1 MSDTSTTAGSGKIGA
16 PADPPTDHEHA
27 MAIEQKAAEV
37 IPGAE
42 AHSPLDLGWPAWKAV
57 LKRVWVMIGFHNLS
71 LLGAGMAL
79 YGFLAFI
86 PLIASIVLTYGLVGD
101 PQTVADQMNTIIQFV
116 PSEVATLIK
125 EQLEAIVTSNSG
137 TTGLALALALLFA
150 LWSST
155 RATSGMIQALNVIYE
170 EHETRNIIKLT
181 GLSIVLTL
189 AVVALALV
197 GIASATVF
205 GVLQRFGE
213 VWLGPVTAPLIKLMT
228 WAVAIGVGASVFA
241 VLYRFGP
248 DRREAQW
255 RWLYPGAL
263 LGTVLWALASLLFS
277 LYVQYISDYNATY
290 GALSAIAVFVMWLF
304 LSSQA
309 ILLGAV
315 FNAEL
320 ERQTAR
326 DSTVGAPRPIG
337 ERGATMA
344 DNTLLDHASLEIKA
358 KMQARKARRAA
369 LAATPEGRAG

>member
-1 MSDTSTTAGSGKIGA
+1 MTDTSTTAS
-16 PADPPTDHEHA
+16 PPTDPDLSDPPASPEEAH
-27 MAIEQKAAEV
+27 AIEEQAAEV
-37 IPGAE
+37 IPGAQ

-86 PLIASIVLTYGLVGD
+86 PLIASVVLTYGLIGD
-101 PQTVADQMNTIIQFV
+101 PQTVADQMNTIVQFV
-116 PSEVATLIK
+116 PSEVATLIQ
-125 EQLEAIVTSNSG
+125 EQLQAIVSSNAG

-155 RATSGMIQALNVIYE
+155 RATSGMVQALNVIYE
-170 EHETRNIIKLT
+170 ERETRNIIKLT

-189 AVVALALV
+189 AIVGLALV

-213 VWLGPVTAPLIKLMT
+213 QWLGPVTAPLIKLMT
-228 WAVAIGVGASVFA
+228 WAVAVGVGASVFA

-248 DRREAQW
+248 DRRNAQW

-326 DSTVGAPRPIG
+326 DSTVGRTRPIG
-337 ERGATMA
+337 ERGAVMA
-344 DNTLLDHASLEIKA
+344 DNTLLDHASVELKA
-358 KMQARKARRAA
+358 KVEARKARKAA
-369 LAATPEGRAG
+369 MAATPGGEAV

>member
-1 MSDTSTTAGSGKIGA
+1 MDDTSIPAATAENGTQPDTPHDA
-16 PADPPTDHEHA
+16 QAAHA
-27 MAIEQKAAEV
+27 LEAKAADI

-42 AHSPLDLGWPAWKAV
+42 AHTPLELNWPAWKAI

-86 PLIASIVLTYGLVGD
+86 PLIASVVLTYGLVGD
-101 PQTVADQMNTIIQFV
+101 PQTVADQMNTIIEFV
-116 PSEVATLIK
+116 PSEVATLIQ

-155 RATSGMIQALNVIYE
+155 RATSGMVQALNVIYE
-170 EHETRNIIKLT
+170 ERETRNIIKLT
-181 GLSIVLTL
+181 GLSIVLTV
-189 AVVALALV
+189 AIVALALV

-213 VWLGPVTAPLIKLMT
+213 QWLGPVTAPLIKLMT
-228 WAVAIGVGASVFA
+228 WAVALGVGASVFA
-241 VLYRFGP
+241 VLYRYGP

-263 LGTVLWALASLLFS
+263 LGTLLWVLASLLFS
-277 LYVQYISDYNATY
+277 LYVQYVSDYNATY

-315 FNAEL
+315 FNAEV
-320 ERQTAR
+320 ERQTVR
-326 DSTVGAPRPIG
+326 DSTVGETRPLG
-337 ERGATMA
+337 QRGAVMA
-344 DNTLLDHASLEIKA
+344 DNTLLDHASAELKA
-358 KMQARKARRAA
+358 KVAARKAAR
-369 LAATPEGRAG
+369 AATPNGAV